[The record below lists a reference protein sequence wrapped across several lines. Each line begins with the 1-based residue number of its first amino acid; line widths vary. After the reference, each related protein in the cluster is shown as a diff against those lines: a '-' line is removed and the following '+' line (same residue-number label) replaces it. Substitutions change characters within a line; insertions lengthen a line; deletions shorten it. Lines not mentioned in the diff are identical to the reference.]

1 MRHRSRGAVVKAL
14 AWWRHLIVCAWHR
27 MHGSPE
33 SARREAELARFLVRD
48 ADTRMRQRTLDEIER
63 RQTAR

>member
-1 MRHRSRGAVVKAL
+1 MRDGAVMRRAL
-14 AWWRHLIVCAWHR
+14 IWWIFLARCAWHR
-27 MHGSPE
+27 TFGGTPE
-33 SARREAELARFLVRD
+33 SARSEAELARFLVRD